1 MNDQTD
7 FHVILN
13 ITKTII
19 IVKKTLQKQ
28 GNLKMWLQSFFSSLQ
43 IHPFLNPRLN
53 NLFVKHVWRPYRG
66 LRSCDLTK
74 WHTVVAQPITVA
86 VRNRSSY
93 TVPCP
98 KRSNKKDLTVDS
110 WVILIKSVCLWKKE
124 ILASL
129 VRKEKKK
136 SPENITNILVSSH
149 LTQETELLGF
159 PQVSATKQDIQY
171 LPLNPV
177 LWFMAKAEGV
187 VKNMLR

>member
-1 MNDQTD
+1 MDWSKKPGLKPWKYMNDQTD

-28 GNLKMWLQSFFSSLQ
+28 RYLKMWLQSFFSSLQ

-110 WVILIKSVCLWKKE
+110 WVILIKSVCLWKRNSCEFGKKGKQRNPWR
-124 ILASL
+124 IL
-129 VRKEKKK
+129 
-136 SPENITNILVSSH
+136 PTYWSH
-149 LTQETELLGF
+149 LI
-159 PQVSATKQDIQY
+159 SHKKQ
-171 LPLNPV
+171 N
-177 LWFMAKAEGV
+177 F
-187 VKNMLR
+187 